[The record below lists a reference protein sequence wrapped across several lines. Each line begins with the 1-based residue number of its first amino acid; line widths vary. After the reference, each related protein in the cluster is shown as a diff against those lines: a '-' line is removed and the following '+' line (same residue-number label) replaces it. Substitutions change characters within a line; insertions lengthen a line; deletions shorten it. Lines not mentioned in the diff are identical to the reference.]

1 MKALIPSSK
10 LGNALYEPPLQPGD
24 PFMPPTL
31 LHCFNKVE
39 QFHLH
44 PVSCKT
50 MATAK
55 YGSIPSSVAYLAK
68 LSPFPANVEFNER
81 FSFATNSS
89 YERLAPEDA
98 VNSFRVDF
106 DCDIYVTLRP
116 CNMCL
121 YALAEARISNVYYLL
136 DSDYDK
142 NLNSNFNNINIS
154 SIDDIY
160 EYSSLIKDFFKNL
173 RDKNDVSRET

>member
-1 MKALIPSSK
+1 M
-10 LGNALYEPPLQPGD
+10 
-24 PFMPPTL
+24 
-31 LHCFNKVE
+31 NKYMNLAVE
-39 QFHLH
+39 HAKIAFHNSNV
-44 PVSCKT
+44 PVGAVIVKNNEIIAACHNKKNTDNVAIYHAEILCIIEACK
-50 MATAK
+50 K
-55 YGSIPSSVAYLAK
+55 IGSWYL
-68 LSPFPANVEFNER
+68 N
-81 FSFATNSS
+81 
-89 YERLAPEDA
+89 
-98 VNSFRVDF
+98 

-173 RDKNDVSRET
+173 RDKNDVSRETQQFLFLLSIVYNI